1 MEEEFSMSSPLV
13 KTLTSAD
20 LRPDSLNGL
29 TLVDFWASWCGPCR
43 MIAPIVEE
51 LAEENQGKVTVG
63 KLNIDEQPE
72 AAMTYRVMSIP
83 TLILFKDGVELERI
97 VGARSKAAFQ
107 QMLDKH
113 IV

>member
-1 MEEEFSMSSPLV
+1 MSSPLIQ
-13 KTLTSAD
+13 TLTSGD
-20 LRPDSLNGL
+20 LRPESMKGVL
-29 TLVDFWASWCGPCR
+29 LVDFWASWCGPCR

-51 LAEENQGKVTVG
+51 LAQDNQGKLTVG

-97 VGARSKAAFQ
+97 VGSRSKASFQ

-113 IV
+113 LV

>member
-1 MEEEFSMSSPLV
+1 MSSPLI
-13 KTLTSAD
+13 KTLTSGD
-20 LRPDSLNGL
+20 LRPESMHGAL
-29 TLVDFWASWCGPCR
+29 LVDFWASWCGPCR

-51 LAEENQGKVTVG
+51 LAEDNQSKLAVG

-83 TLILFKDGVELERI
+83 TLILFKDGVEQERI
-97 VGARSKAAFQ
+97 VGSRGKASFQ

-113 IV
+113 LA

>member
-1 MEEEFSMSSPLV
+1 MSSPLV
-13 KTLTSAD
+13 KTLTSGD
-20 LRPDSLNGL
+20 LRPENLGGL

-51 LAEENQGKVTVG
+51 LAEENQGKVTIG

-83 TLILFKDGVELERI
+83 TLVLFKDGVEVERV

-113 IV
+113 LA

>member
-1 MEEEFSMSSPLV
+1 MSSPLV
-13 KTLTSAD
+13 KTLTSND
-20 LRPDSLNGL
+20 LRPESLTGL

-43 MIAPIVEE
+43 MIAPVVDE
-51 LAEENQGKVTVG
+51 LAQENQGKLTVG

-83 TLILFKDGVELERI
+83 TLILFKDGEEQERI
-97 VGARSKAAFQ
+97 VGARSKASFQ

-113 IV
+113 LS

>member
-1 MEEEFSMSSPLV
+1 MSSPLIQ
-13 KTLTSAD
+13 TLTSGD
-20 LRPDSLNGL
+20 LRPESMKGL
-29 TLVDFWASWCGPCR
+29 LLVDFWASWCGPCR

-51 LAEENQGKVTVG
+51 LAQDNQGKLSVG

-97 VGARSKAAFQ
+97 VGSRGKASFQ

-113 IV
+113 LA

>member
-1 MEEEFSMSSPLV
+1 MSGSPV
-13 KTLTSAD
+13 KTLTSND
-20 LRPDSLNGL
+20 LRPENMPGL

-43 MIAPIVEE
+43 MVAPIVDE
-51 LAEENQGKVTVG
+51 LARENPGKLTFG

-83 TLILFKDGVELERI
+83 TLILFKDGKEVDRI
-97 VGARSKAAFQ
+97 VGARGKASFQ

-113 IV
+113 LLA

>member
-1 MEEEFSMSSPLV
+1 MSSPLV
-13 KTLTSAD
+13 KTLTSGD
-20 LRPDSLNGL
+20 LRPESLGGL

-51 LAEENQGKVTVG
+51 LAEENQGKVTIG

-83 TLILFKDGVELERI
+83 TLVLFKDGVEQERV

-113 IV
+113 LA

>member
-1 MEEEFSMSSPLV
+1 MSSALI
-13 KTLTSAD
+13 KTFTSGD
-20 LRPDSLNGL
+20 LRADSLPGL

-43 MIAPIVEE
+43 MIAPVVEE
-51 LAEENQGKVTVG
+51 LAQENAGKVTIG

-83 TLILFKDGVELERI
+83 TLILFKDGVEQERV

-113 IV
+113 LA